1 MKVLVT
7 GGSGFLGAWVIRR
20 LAISGHEIRVLDS
33 RPDHALVEA
42 VIGETMA
49 AELDWRTGS
58 VAHEADV
65 EAAVQGCDA
74 VVHLAGILVPECA
87 ADPVRGATIN
97 LIGTLNIFQAAR
109 KHGVGRLVYTSSAT
123 VYGPDHN
130 RFPCPATHYGA
141 FKLAC
146 EGSARA
152 FWHDAGQAS
161 IGFRPFVVYGGGR
174 EVGVSAGPTLACRA
188 AARGEAY
195 EIPYKAAAGLSY
207 VEDVATACELAI
219 LREPSGAF
227 VFNFSGDVVTN
238 NDVVAAIK
246 RVEPGAKLTVGS
258 ADLMIV
264 ADIGDGDLYEAFPN
278 LIRTPLDEGV
288 RRTVE
293 FYQHSNLDLS
303 RPH

>member
-1 MKVLVT
+1 MRILVT
-7 GGSGFLGAWVIRR
+7 GGSGFLGAWIVRR
-20 LAISGHEIRVLDS
+20 LASSGHEIRVLDN
-33 RPDHALVEA
+33 RPDLALVEA
-42 VIGETMA
+42 VAGQAVA

-58 VAHEADV
+58 VANEADV

-74 VVHLAGILVPECA
+74 IAHLAGILVPECA

-97 LIGTLNIFQAAR
+97 LIGTLNIFRAAR

-130 RFPCPATHYGA
+130 RFPCPETHYGA

-174 EVGVSAGPTLACRA
+174 EVGASAGPTLACRA

-195 EIPYKAAAGLSY
+195 EIPYEAAAGLSY
-207 VEDVATACELAI
+207 VEDVAMAYELAI
-219 LREPSGAF
+219 LREPGGAF
-227 VFNFSGDVVTN
+227 VFNLSGDVVTN
-238 NDVVAAIK
+238 HDVVAAIK
-246 RVEPGAKLTVGS
+246 RVVPS
-258 ADLMIV
+258 ARLSVRGTPLMLV
-264 ADIGDGDLYEAFPN
+264 ADIGDGDLYKAFPN
-278 LIRTPLDEGV
+278 LTRTPLDEGV

-293 FYQHSNLDLS
+293 FYRHSKLDLS
-303 RPH
+303 RR